1 MCETIKGAPL
11 GPRVTAVVPNDN
23 FELLLTFSNGE
34 QRVFDARPLLE
45 MKVYSPLKNLAF
57 FKTVKPAY
65 GTIVWPQ
72 DIDCCPDTLYL
83 QSIPL

>member
-11 GPRVTAVVPNDN
+11 GPRIIDVVPNDN

-45 MKVYSPLKNLAF
+45 MKVYSPLKNLSF
-57 FKTVKPAY
+57 FKAVKPAY

-72 DIDCCPDTLYL
+72 DIDCCPDTLYM